1 MLGAMLLL
9 AEACNPRH
17 THRMNRGPL
26 AHRKRCKRW
35 DTPFDAHCLTFSCFK
50 RQPFFHAP
58 HICRWFFESLV
69 ASRLKRPF
77 DLWAYVIMPEHVH
90 VVLWPHEGTKI
101 STILQ
106 SMKLS
111 LARKVLIWAQRDNP
125 ELLAL
130 MADPRPNG
138 DVSYRFW
145 QRGGG
150 YDRNLRGDRDVHEK
164 IRYIHDNPVRRGLV
178 ARPEDWPWSSAKT
191 YCDGAD
197 GPIHIDTDSIPTAVS

>member
-1 MLGAMLLL
+1 MLLL
-9 AEACNPRH
+9 AEACSPHH
-17 THRMNRGPL
+17 THRMNRDPL
-26 AHRKRCKRW
+26 VHRKRCKRW
-35 DTPFDAHCLTFSCFK
+35 DALFDAHCLTFSCFK
-50 RQPFFHAP
+50 RQPFFHAS
-58 HICRWFFESLV
+58 HICRWFLESLV
-69 ASRLKRPF
+69 ASRLRRPF

-90 VVLWPHEGTKI
+90 VVLWAHEGTKI

-164 IRYIHDNPVRRGLV
+164 IRYIHDNPVRRALV

-197 GPIHIDTDSIPTAVS
+197 EPIHIDTDSIPTAVS